1 MINCVYFFLDD
12 EPNINTKQN
21 TKNTNTVS
29 KYVKLNVLG
38 TNEIAVLT
46 RIKLLPNCSKHFHVF
61 ESIESVKFASIDN
74 SLQVQKQIQ
83 SQTLQS
89 YNLQS
94 YNLQKDNQNMLLRYA
109 DQKLIYLD
117 GYLRSL
123 SCSRKYIYLLTDFY
137 TRLLKNIDLLVG
149 SNIVHNNIGFKT
161 IVVNS
166 FELPILTNFRFS
178 LDLSNPD
185 ILEYIKHVFI
195 QYNHSYIYWPPE
207 IHLLSYILTNKMSSL
222 SLNNIETVINAV
234 CYDKDTAT
242 DMKDQIIAYFSKY
255 VNCSSNK
262 IIADILRFSNT
273 WDQYALGI
281 SYLNLLLQ
289 ENIKTSNNFVVMF
302 LELLQETV
310 HMIPLKRPTVTK
322 TLAIYQQL
330 IDNCDINDLHLL
342 TKCI

>member
-12 EPNINTKQN
+12 DQNTKQN
-21 TKNTNTVS
+21 TTTVS
-29 KYVKLNVLG
+29 KYIKLNILG
-38 TNEIAVLT
+38 TNEIAILKK
-46 RIKLLPNCSKHFHVF
+46 IKLLPNCSKYFHVF
-61 ESIESVKFASIDN
+61 ESIESVKIASIEN
-74 SLQVQKQIQ
+74 SLQMQMQSQIQ
-83 SQTLQS
+83 
-89 YNLQS
+89 
-94 YNLQKDNQNMLLRYA
+94 NLQKDNQNMLLRYA

-117 GYLRSL
+117 GYFRSL

-137 TRLLKNIDLLVG
+137 TRLLKNINLLVS

-166 FELPILTNFRFS
+166 FELPILTNFKFS

-195 QYNHSYIYWPPE
+195 QYNPSYIYWPPE

-234 CYDKDTAT
+234 CFDKDTN
-242 DMKDQIIAYFSKY
+242 MKDQTIAYFSKY
-255 VNCSSNK
+255 VNCSSHK
-262 IIADILRFSNT
+262 IIADILRFSST

-281 SYLNLLLQ
+281 SYLNLFLN
-289 ENIKTSNNFVVMF
+289 ENEGVKNIKTSNNFVVMF
-302 LELLQETV
+302 LELLQETI
-310 HMIPLKRPTVTK
+310 HMIPLKRLNVTK
-322 TLAIYQQL
+322 TLAKYQQL
-330 IDNCDINDLHLL
+330 IDNCDITDLYFL

>member
-12 EPNINTKQN
+12 EPNIKQNIKQN
-21 TKNTNTVS
+21 TVS
-29 KYVKLNVLG
+29 RYVKLNVLG
-38 TNEIAVLT
+38 TNEISVLK

-61 ESIESVKFASIDN
+61 ESIESVKIASIDN
-74 SLQVQKQIQ
+74 SLQMQMQVQKQM
-83 SQTLQS
+83 QTVK
-89 YNLQS
+89 
-94 YNLQKDNQNMLLRYA
+94 KDNQNMLLRYA

-137 TRLLKNIDLLVG
+137 ARLLKNIDLLVS
-149 SNIVHNNIGFKT
+149 SNIIHNNIGFKT

-195 QYNHSYIYWPPE
+195 QYNPSYIYWPPD

-234 CYDKDTAT
+234 CSYKDIDT

-255 VNCSSNK
+255 VNCTSNK
-262 IIADILRFSNT
+262 IITDILRFSST

-281 SYLNLLLQ
+281 SYLNLFLR
-289 ENIKTSNNFVVMF
+289 ENEGVKNIKTSNNFVVMF
-302 LELLQETV
+302 LELVQETV

-322 TLAIYQQL
+322 TLAKYQQL

>member
-12 EPNINTKQN
+12 DQNTKQD
-21 TKNTNTVS
+21 TKNTKTVS
-29 KYVKLNVLG
+29 KYVKLNILG
-38 TNEIAVLT
+38 TNEISVLK
-46 RIKLLPNCSKHFHVF
+46 RIKLLPNCSKYFHVF
-61 ESIESVKFASIDN
+61 ESIESVKIASIEN
-74 SLQVQKQIQ
+74 SLQ
-83 SQTLQS
+83 SQMQM
-89 YNLQS
+89 
-94 YNLQKDNQNMLLRYA
+94 QKDNQNMLLRYA

-137 TRLLKNIDLLVG
+137 TRLLKSINLLVS

-166 FELPILTNFRFS
+166 FELPILTNFKFA

-195 QYNHSYIYWPPE
+195 QYNPSYIYWPPE

-234 CYDKDTAT
+234 CFDKDT
-242 DMKDQIIAYFSKY
+242 IIKEQTIGYFSKY
-255 VNCSSNK
+255 VNCTSNK
-262 IIADILRFSNT
+262 IIADILRFSST

-281 SYLNLLLQ
+281 SYLNLFLN
-289 ENIKTSNNFVVMF
+289 ENEGVKNIKTSNNFVVMF

-310 HMIPLKRPTVTK
+310 HMIPLKRLNVTK
-322 TLAIYQQL
+322 TLAKYQQL
-330 IDNCDINDLHLL
+330 IDNCDITDLHLL

>member
-1 MINCVYFFLDD
+1 MDD
-12 EPNINTKQN
+12 DQNTKQD
-21 TKNTNTVS
+21 TKNTKTVS
-29 KYVKLNVLG
+29 KYVKLNILG
-38 TNEIAVLT
+38 TNEISVLK
-46 RIKLLPNCSKHFHVF
+46 RIKLLPNCSKYFHVF
-61 ESIESVKFASIDN
+61 ESIESVKIASIEN
-74 SLQVQKQIQ
+74 SLQ
-83 SQTLQS
+83 SQMQM
-89 YNLQS
+89 QM
-94 YNLQKDNQNMLLRYA
+94 QKDNQNMLLRYA

-137 TRLLKNIDLLVG
+137 TRLLKNINLLVS

-166 FELPILTNFRFS
+166 FELPILTNFKFA

-195 QYNHSYIYWPPE
+195 QYNPSYIYWPPE

-234 CYDKDTAT
+234 CFDKDIDTN
-242 DMKDQIIAYFSKY
+242 MKDQTIAYFSKY
-255 VNCSSNK
+255 VNCTSNK
-262 IIADILRFSNT
+262 IIADILRFSST
-273 WDQYALGI
+273 WDQYALGL
-281 SYLNLLLQ
+281 SYLNLVLKKS
-289 ENIKTSNNFVVMF
+289 EGVKNIKTSNNFVVMF

-322 TLAIYQQL
+322 TLANYQQL

>member
-1 MINCVYFFLDD
+1 M
-12 EPNINTKQN
+12 
-21 TKNTNTVS
+21 S
-29 KYVKLNVLG
+29 RYVKLDVLG
-38 TNEIAVLT
+38 NNEIAVLK
-46 RIKLLPNCSKHFHVF
+46 RIKLLPNYSKHFHVF
-61 ESIESVKFASIDN
+61 ESIESVKIASLDN
-74 SLQVQKQIQ
+74 SLQM
-83 SQTLQS
+83 QTLQS

-94 YNLQKDNQNMLLRYA
+94 HSLKKDNQNMLLRYT

-137 TRLLKNIDLLVG
+137 TRLLKHINLLV
-149 SNIVHNNIGFKT
+149 SINIVHNNIGFKT

-178 LDLSNPD
+178 LDFSNPD

-195 QYNHSYIYWPPE
+195 QYNPSYIYWPPE

-234 CYDKDTAT
+234 CFDKDTN
-242 DMKDQIIAYFSKY
+242 MKHQIIAYFSKY
-255 VNCSSNK
+255 VNCTSNK
-262 IIADILRFSNT
+262 IIADILQFSST

-281 SYLNLLLQ
+281 SYLNLLLKKS
-289 ENIKTSNNFVVMF
+289 EGVKNIKTSNNFVVMF

-322 TLAIYQQL
+322 TLAKYQQL
-330 IDNCDINDLHLL
+330 IANCDINDLHLL